1 MFGFWFLCGPT
12 YLVWELFF
20 YRYNTLSLDVSGYK
34 VTSFLIGA
42 GITVLAL
49 IVSGA
54 VLYALIAAQRAVAE
68 SGETVLVF
76 NFTTSTLMALLVSL
90 GFVVLVQLWTWLS
103 YHVTDVEQNSS
114 WFTFRMSQAL
124 KLILFKI
131 GLSTEM

>member
-1 MFGFWFLCGPT
+1 MFGFWFLCGPI

-20 YRYNTLSLDVSGYK
+20 YRHNTLSLDVSGYK
-34 VTSFLIGA
+34 ATSFLIGA
-42 GITVLAL
+42 GITVVAL

-68 SGETVLVF
+68 SGETVIVF
-76 NFTTSTLMALLVSL
+76 NITTSTLMALLVSL
-90 GFVVLVQLWTWLS
+90 GFVVLTQLWTWLS